1 MNEFVMQ
8 IINAISFFVA
18 LAFLVSFLYLQI
30 MTAKSNKLS
39 LFDFTM
45 IVVSLVIGMGIFRTP
60 ANVAKASPDTFLFFT
75 AWVAGGLVALCGALT
90 YAEIGSRLPVTGGYY
105 KVFSYAYHPSVAFAI
120 NCVILVSNA
129 ASLAAVALV
138 GGEYITGIFIPLSK
152 DAEWIKITANIQY
165 IQTIHIVIAITAII
179 IFYGINLA
187 GLKMSAKT
195 QNVLTVIKII
205 LILLLIAP
213 LFFADNH
220 SAGQLINTSAI
231 SPTIKEYIKAFGI
244 GLVAVSFT
252 YGGYQQTIN
261 FGAEVEQPAKNIP
274 RGIFVG
280 ITTIILL
287 YLTINYAYIKVI
299 GFETLHQPETKNI
312 AAIMASKI
320 FGINAERVLSGFLFL
335 SVLAYVNVLLMS
347 NPRVMYAMSEDNIL
361 PPVFK
366 KRNKKTEVLTVS
378 LSVFAALCILIIFW
392 AKEFDKIL
400 SFTIFLDCFG
410 MILSAATIFI
420 LRKKTKHL
428 DDTGIYKMK
437 LFPLLPIIFITAYIF
452 VALSIILDYE
462 KNDYAAVTGLVVMA
476 IFTGLYFLL
485 AQLKKNKI

>member
-1 MNEFVMQ
+1 
-8 IINAISFFVA
+8 
-18 LAFLVSFLYLQI
+18 
-30 MTAKSNKLS
+30 MTAKQNKLN

-60 ANVAKASPDTFLFFT
+60 ANVAKASPDTFLFFA
-75 AWVAGGLVALCGALT
+75 AWLAGGLVALCGALT

-138 GGEYITGIFIPLSK
+138 GGEYITGIFIPASK
-152 DAEWIKITANIQY
+152 DAAWLKVAANANY
-165 IQTIHIVIAITAII
+165 IQTIQIIIAIVAIVL
-179 IFYGINLA
+179 FYGVNLA

-195 QNVLTVIKII
+195 QNVLTIIKII

-213 LFFADNH
+213 LFFADNS
-220 SAGQLINTSAI
+220 SAAQHTNVAAI
-231 SPTIKEYIKAFGI
+231 SPTFKEYIKAFGI

-261 FGAEVEQPAKNIP
+261 FGAEVSNAPKNVP
-274 RGIFVG
+274 RGIFFG
-280 ITTIILL
+280 IAIIVTL

-299 GFETLHQPETKNI
+299 GFDTLHQPETKNI

-320 FGINAERVLSGFLFL
+320 FGINAERILSGFLFL

-347 NPRVMYAMSEDNIL
+347 NPRVMYAMSEDKIL
-361 PPVFK
+361 PGVFK
-366 KRNKKTEVLTVS
+366 QRNPKTDVLTVS
-378 LSVFAALCILIIFW
+378 LSVFAAICIIIIFW
-392 AKEFDKIL
+392 AKEFDAIL

-437 LFPLLPIIFITAYIF
+437 LFPLMPLIFIAAYVF
-452 VALSIILDYE
+452 VAISITLDYKE
-462 KNDYAAVTGLVVMA
+462 NKYAALTGLTVMA
-476 IFTGLYFLL
+476 VFMGLYFLL
-485 AQLKKNKI
+485 NKLKKSD

>member
-1 MNEFVMQ
+1 
-8 IINAISFFVA
+8 
-18 LAFLVSFLYLQI
+18 
-30 MTAKSNKLS
+30 MTAKTNKLN

-60 ANVAKASPDTFLFFT
+60 LNVAQASPNTFLFFA
-75 AWVAGGLVALCGALT
+75 AWIAGGLIALCGALT

-138 GGEYITGIFIPLSK
+138 GGEYITAIFFPLSK
-152 DAEWIKITANIQY
+152 DLEWMKVTANAGY
-165 IQTIHIVIAITAII
+165 IQTIHIIIAITAIV
-179 IFYGINLA
+179 IFYGVNLA

-195 QNVLTVIKII
+195 QNVLTIIKII

-213 LFFADNH
+213 LFFADNSSTNQLMNQ
-220 SAGQLINTSAI
+220 SAV
-231 SPTIKEYIKAFGI
+231 SPTFREYIKAFGI

-261 FGAEVEQPAKNIP
+261 FGAEVNDAPKNVP
-274 RGIFVG
+274 RGIFFGIAIIVG
-280 ITTIILL
+280 L
-287 YLTINYAYIKVI
+287 YLTINYAYIKII
-299 GFETLHQPETKNI
+299 GFDTLHDKDTKNI
-312 AAIMASKI
+312 AAFMASKI
-320 FGINAERVLSGFLFL
+320 FGVNAERVLSGFLFL

-366 KRNKKTEVLTVS
+366 KRNPNTDVLTVS
-378 LSVFAALCILIIFW
+378 LSVFAAICIIIIFW
-392 AKEFDKIL
+392 AKEFDRIL
-400 SFTIFLDCFG
+400 SFTIFLDCSG

-428 DDTGIYKMK
+428 DGTGIYKMK
-437 LFPLLPIIFITAYIF
+437 LFPLMPLVFIAAYIF
-452 VALSIILDYE
+452 VAISIALDYE
-462 KNDYAAVTGLVVMA
+462 TNKYAALIGIGVMA
-476 IFTGLYFLL
+476 VFAGLYFLQ
-485 AQLKKNKI
+485 AQLKKK